1 MKKAGNFMDTIKF
14 YNELPSMEGLQGD
27 TLPDF
32 LIDTELEDLTGF
44 SMELIIEDTKTAGSI
59 KFRKSCEKIVHE
71 ETEIFSVQLTSEETE
86 NFCGSYRL
94 YFWLYDGDGL
104 KYKKLAGTLT
114 FIPTPQEE

>member
-1 MKKAGNFMDTIKF
+1 MNTIKF
-14 YNELPSMEGLQGD
+14 YNELPSMEDLQGD

-44 SMELIIEDTKTAGSI
+44 SMELILEDTKTAGSI
-59 KFRKSCEKIVHE
+59 TFRKNCAKIVSE
-71 ETEIFSVQLTSEETE
+71 ETELFTVQLTSEETE

-94 YFWLYDGDGL
+94 YFWLYAGDGL